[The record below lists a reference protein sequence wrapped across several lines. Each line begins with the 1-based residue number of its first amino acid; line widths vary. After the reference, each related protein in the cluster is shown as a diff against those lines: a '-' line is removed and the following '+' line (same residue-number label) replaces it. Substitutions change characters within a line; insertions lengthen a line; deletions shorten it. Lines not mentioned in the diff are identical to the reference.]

1 MKRNMK
7 RVWKWF
13 GIVAACLVGVIV
25 LYVAYVFAAYDRLPD
40 GMTPEVEKS
49 GEDSEFVAAETFSE
63 KESYSVMT
71 YNIGFGAYLPE
82 YSFFMDGGA
91 SSWGKDKD
99 SVTYAVNGAGSVI
112 SDADSDFV
120 LLQEVDRDGTRSYH
134 IDELELLKQTLKGY
148 YYTYAQNY
156 DSPFLF
162 YPLMEPHGANKAGLV
177 TLSRA
182 KITDTVR
189 RSLPIS
195 ESFSKFVDLD
205 RCYSISRIPV
215 KDGKML
221 CLYNMHMSAYG
232 SSDEIRSGQ
241 LSMLYEDMEADYHG
255 GNYVICGG
263 DFNHNLR
270 TENEENAPEWA
281 LLFPRDS
288 LPEGFYMAMDEAKE
302 AADTAHNT
310 CRSASGPY
318 SEETTYTVTL
328 DGFIVSDNVIVNNYR
343 HMDLGFQ
350 FSDHDPV
357 VMEFS
362 LE

>member
-1 MKRNMK
+1 MESNMK
-7 RVWKWF
+7 KVLKWL
-13 GIVAACLVGVIV
+13 GIVVVILVAVIV
-25 LYVAYVFAAYDRLPD
+25 LYAVYVLTAYNRLPD
-40 GMTPEVEKS
+40 KIVPEVEKS
-49 GEDSEFVAAETFSE
+49 GEDSDFEREEAFSE

-82 YSFFMDGGA
+82 YSFFMDGGK
-91 SSWGKDKD
+91 SSWGKDKE
-99 SVTYAVNGAGSVI
+99 SVIYAVNGAGGVV
-112 SDADSDFV
+112 SDVDPDFV
-120 LLQEVDRDGTRSYH
+120 MLQEVDRDGTRSYH

-162 YPLMEPHGANKAGLV
+162 FPPWEPHGANKAGLV
-177 TLSRA
+177 NLSRA
-182 KITDTVR
+182 KITDTMR

-215 KDGKML
+215 KNGKML

-232 SSDEIRSGQ
+232 SSEEIRTGQ
-241 LSMLYEDMEADYHG
+241 LSMLYEDMEVDYHA

-270 TENEENAPEWA
+270 TENEQNAPEWA
-281 LLFPRDS
+281 HLFPRES
-288 LPEGFYMAMDEAKE
+288 LPEGFRMAMDEAKDE
-302 AADTAHNT
+302 ADIVHNT
-310 CRSASGPY
+310 CRSADEPY
-318 SEETTYTVTL
+318 NENTTYTVTL
-328 DGFIVSDNVIVNNYR
+328 DGFIVSENVTVNSYQ
-343 HMDLGFQ
+343 HMDLGYQ